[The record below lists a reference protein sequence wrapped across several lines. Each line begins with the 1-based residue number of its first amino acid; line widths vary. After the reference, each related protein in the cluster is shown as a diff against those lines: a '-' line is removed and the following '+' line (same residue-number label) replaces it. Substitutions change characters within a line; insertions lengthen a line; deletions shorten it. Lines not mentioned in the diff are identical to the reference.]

1 MIKEKERLII
11 ETGIKL
17 FASKGFTATSIQEIA
32 TECGISK
39 GAFYLYFKSK
49 ESLLLAIFEYY
60 YTRIQE
66 RVNEIDHE
74 DLEPR
79 EKFMK
84 QIYCHFDE
92 IRQHKEFII
101 MQVREHAIPF
111 NEAIEDFIKNMR
123 LTSNRY
129 YKKMLAEIYGEQIT
143 PHVWDLTIMIQGIF
157 HSYLELIIFEVTE
170 LDLKYLSKYILH
182 RLDDLVSGLVSKTE
196 EPILSV
202 DVMESLIK
210 EKFQPSKVSKRD
222 LLISINENKERV
234 ADHPDKENILV
245 TMDVLEDEINRDE
258 PRIPVIK
265 GMLANFHPYG
275 ELDELRSMIADFF
288 LEK

>member
-1 MIKEKERLII
+1 MKEKERLII